1 MKLGK
6 VVGTVVSSHK
16 VDSLWSYKL
25 LLVQP
30 VDERGDAVGVEFVAV
45 DTVQAGEGDLVMYEG
60 SKEAAQALQNW
71 YNPCDAATIGI
82 VDGLEV
88 GE

>member
-1 MKLGK
+1 VKLGK

-16 VDSLWSYKL
+16 LESFCRCKL

-30 VDERGDAVGVEFVAV
+30 MNEYGEAVGAELVAV
-45 DTVQAGEGDLVMYEG
+45 DTVQAGEGDLVMFEG
-60 SKEAAQALQNW
+60 SKEAAQAQESW
-71 YNPCDAATIGI
+71 FSPCDAAVIGI